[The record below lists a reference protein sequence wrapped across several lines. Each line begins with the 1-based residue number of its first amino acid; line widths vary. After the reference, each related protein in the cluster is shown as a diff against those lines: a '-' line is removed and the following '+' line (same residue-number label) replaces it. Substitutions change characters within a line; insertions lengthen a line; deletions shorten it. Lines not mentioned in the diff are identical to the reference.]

1 MTAPR
6 VHLDHNATS
15 PLRPEAHE
23 AMIAALLEG
32 GNPSSVHASGR
43 AARAR
48 LEAARAQVAALAG
61 APARGVVFT
70 SGATEANALALH
82 PAWDIAGK
90 PVTCDVLLVSAVEHA
105 AVLNGHRFPAEAV
118 EVLPVDEQG
127 RLDLAALSARLD
139 AHAAAGRRAMVS
151 LMLANNETGVIQPV
165 AEAARRAHAHGA
177 VVHCDAVQGA
187 GRLDLDITALGVD
200 LLSLSAHKMG
210 GPLGAGALIAAS
222 ADTRTRAPLLAG
234 GGQERGQRGGT
245 PNVPALA
252 GFGAAAVCARA
263 DLADAPA
270 RLAHLRDG
278 LEQEIVAALPEAAV
292 VGAGAARLA
301 NTTCVAFAGLKAETL
316 VIALDLSHVMVSA
329 GSACSSGKVGPS
341 HVLSAMGLES
351 ELASGAIRLS
361 LGWSSTQQD
370 VDMALAALRRAVPQ
384 VRSRSLRAA

>member
-1 MTAPR
+1 MTVAR

-15 PLRPEAHE
+15 PLRPQARD
-23 AMIAALLEG
+23 AMIAALTEG
-32 GNPSSVHASGR
+32 GNASSVHASGR

-48 LEAARAQVAALAG
+48 LEAARAQVAALVG
-61 APARGVVFT
+61 APARGVTFT

-118 EVLPVDEQG
+118 DILPVDCEG
-127 RLDLAALSARLD
+127 RLDLAVLSARLD
-139 AHAAAGRRAMVS
+139 AHTAAGRRALVS

-165 AEAARRAHAHGA
+165 AEAARLAHAHGA
-177 VVHCDAVQGA
+177 VVHCDAVQGG
-187 GRLDLDITALGVD
+187 GRLDLNMATLGVD
-200 LLSLSAHKMG
+200 LLSLSAHKLG
-210 GPLGAGALIAAS
+210 GPQGAGALVAAS
-222 ADTRTRAPLLAG
+222 ADTRARVPLLTG

-245 PNVPALA
+245 QNVPALA
-252 GFGAAAVCARA
+252 GFGAAAACA
-263 DLADAPA
+263 LANLAQEPT
-270 RLAHLRDG
+270 RLAHLRDA
-278 LEQEIVAALPEAAV
+278 LEQEIVAALPDATV
-292 VGAGAARLA
+292 VGAGAERLA

-370 VDMALAALRRAVPQ
+370 VDTALAALRRAVPQ